1 MIRIEKLIDIIRGK
15 YKFVWTISLFLY
27 SSRTNLEN
35 IFFLS
40 FQNYFS
46 MEKGDGGDGGN
57 GMATP
62 SSNTS
67 KATTG
72 ALVATATQQGRVQ
85 RPTTVMTHKNRKIRV
100 CTSDVWNDFKEL
112 FEVVNG
118 KKTRYAA

>member
-1 MIRIEKLIDIIRGK
+1 
-15 YKFVWTISLFLY
+15 
-27 SSRTNLEN
+27 
-35 IFFLS
+35 
-40 FQNYFS
+40 

-67 KATTG
+67 KATTW

-100 CTSDVWNDFKEL
+100 CTSDVWNDFEEL
-112 FEVVNG
+112 FEVVNA